1 MEHVIKRGNT
11 VQLNWT
17 LHSISGSEFSLS
29 GYTARLYYRHG
40 SGRALATGTTTANNV
55 LTWTFQPDAQWKNG
69 DYDIELEVY
78 ANGSKLITLQYPK
91 AFTLYGD
98 YTETSSQS
106 SGVQTVDTTLNIT
119 SSCDFNKFSPVIPV
133 VNTTSGKWEVNG
145 VPCTDGNGNP
155 IYAYPTIQ
163 ILDDGTIW
171 INRGRFNQQEND
183 SLKNYLRNVVIYGVV
198 SDDEFDPQEISRTD
212 IVDTYLAGCTVI
224 FHDVTTGDYETVIGY
239 STRDDEIYTKNWT
252 MNTASDE

>member
-1 MEHVIKRGNT
+1 M
-11 VQLNWT
+11 
-17 LHSISGSEFSLS
+17 
-29 GYTARLYYRHG
+29 A
-40 SGRALATGTTTANNV
+40 
-55 LTWTFQPDAQWKNG
+55 
-69 DYDIELEVY
+69 
-78 ANGSKLITLQYPK
+78 
-91 AFTLYGD
+91 
-98 YTETSSQS
+98 
-106 SGVQTVDTTLNIT
+106 
-119 SSCDFNKFSPVIPV
+119 
-133 VNTTSGKWEVNG
+133 
-145 VPCTDGNGNP
+145 CTDGNGNP